1 MTKRTFLVT
10 GASKGIGRA
19 LSNWLAD
26 AGHHVVGVAR
36 GADPSFPG
44 TLVSIDLD
52 DSKASADAFA
62 DLAKRH
68 SFDGVVNNVGMARL
82 HRLGEID
89 LKDVDDILRVNLHS
103 TIHAAQALLPA
114 MRAKAW
120 GRIVNVSSLT
130 VVGID
135 VSRSAYA
142 AAKAAVNSFTRTW
155 AMELA
160 ETGITVNAV
169 APGPIETEMFRRN
182 TPVGSDWERRFLS
195 LIPMRRLGKPEEI
208 AAAIAFLLSER
219 LRRCNDPN
227 AKSKPSKGVPR
238 GCTNEDCRSH
248 RRQRHQCR

>member
-1 MTKRTFLVT
+1 MTKRTFLIT

-19 LSNWLAD
+19 LSTRLAD

-36 GADPSFPG
+36 GADQSFPG

-62 DLAKRH
+62 DLAKRY

-89 LKDVDDILRVNLHS
+89 LKDVDDILRINLHS
-103 TIHAAQALLPA
+103 TIHTVQALLPA

-120 GRIVNVSSLT
+120 GRVVNVSSLT

-182 TPVGSDWERRFLS
+182 TPAGSDRERRFLS

-208 AAAIAFLLSER
+208 AAAIAFLLSDAAGYITGQTLFVDGGGSTGR
-219 LRRCNDPN
+219 V
-227 AKSKPSKGVPR
+227 AI
-238 GCTNEDCRSH
+238 
-248 RRQRHQCR
+248 